1 MSKITF
7 NKLNL
12 TKNTEVKTV
21 KINDQ
26 IIEVKQYLPI
36 QEKLEL
42 IADVLNDIQDNNNF
56 INYIKMK
63 AYLGLHIVIR
73 YTNISFTEKQK
84 EDAGKLYDLF
94 AGNGIIDQVIE
105 AIPSSEINLLYKGM
119 RDIAEH
125 MYEYRNSVYGV
136 LDSLKTD
143 YSNLELDTM
152 KIAEAIQNPENLT
165 LLKDVLNKMG

>member
-73 YTNISFTEKQK
+73 YTNISFTEK
-84 EDAGKLYDLF
+84 
-94 AGNGIIDQVIE
+94 
-105 AIPSSEINLLYKGM
+105 
-119 RDIAEH
+119 
-125 MYEYRNSVYGV
+125 
-136 LDSLKTD
+136 
-143 YSNLELDTM
+143 
-152 KIAEAIQNPENLT
+152 
-165 LLKDVLNKMG
+165 